1 MEDMA
6 EIAKEQ
12 YEAEKRLADLEAER
26 TKLTKEQ
33 TDAYHQLEEEEKTY
47 HRYLEETQER
57 YTYATDAIE
66 GINEEIDKEKENVAA
81 LSEEYQQAAAY
92 VTDANDQMADSAQES
107 SAAIQQAL
115 YELSEEQQKELE
127 KITETVSEFNGLFDT
142 MEKEAKTS
150 LEKMNENLKANA
162 DGMND
167 YADNVHK
174 AMNIAAESTDQST
187 KDIVNYLVGM
197 GIDGAAELALFVQA
211 AEEKSSEYN
220 EIIQN
225 FGDFQMAQRTAEE
238 ALNDWNLGLNDGYEG
253 ITETANEKHKTL
265 TDNQQEMFDTQMEQ
279 AEQYKEDATKMATE
293 TQESMAQATLDEQET
308 VEEANATVAKAA
320 IDKTQETLEINDGRS
335 DVFYRTG
342 TTIDSS
348 LASGIDDGTS
358 EVCGAVT
365 RMCEAAVASVDISGI
380 TARIDAA
387 IAAGAERAQAVYG
400 GG

>member
-1 MEDMA
+1 MTR
-6 EIAKEQ
+6 I
-12 YEAEKRLADLEAER
+12 EKRLADLERERNDLLTEQSEAMAAAKKEAEEYGR
-26 TKLTKEQ
+26 I
-33 TDAYHQLEEEEKTY
+33 TDD
-47 HRYLEETQER
+47 TQAR
-57 YTYATDAIE
+57 CTYAAEAIDGLNE
-66 GINEEIDKEKENVAA
+66 SINAEKDNISA
-81 LSEEYQQAAAY
+81 LSDEYQQAAAY
-92 VTDANDQMADSAQES
+92 VTDANDQMATSAEES

-127 KITETVSEFNGLFDT
+127 KITETVSEFNGLFDQMAT
-142 MEKEAKTS
+142 EAETS
-150 LEKMNENLKANA
+150 LEQMSENLKTNA
-162 DGMND
+162 QGMND

-197 GIDGAAELALFVQA
+197 GVDGAAELALFVQA

-253 ITETANEKHKTL
+253 IIKTANTKHEELNKS
-265 TDNQQEMFDTQMEQ
+265 QQDMFDTQMQQ
-279 AEQYKEDATKMATE
+279 AEQYKTDATQMATD
-293 TQESMAQATLDEQET
+293 TQQSMAQATLDEQGT
-308 VEEANATVAKAA
+308 VETANETVAKAA
-320 IDKTQETLEINDGRS
+320 IDKTASTLEINNGRS

-342 TTIDSS
+342 TTIDNS

-358 EVCGAVT
+358 AVCSAVS

-380 TARIDAA
+380 TSRIDAA
-387 IAAGAERAQAVYG
+387 IAAGAERAKAVYG